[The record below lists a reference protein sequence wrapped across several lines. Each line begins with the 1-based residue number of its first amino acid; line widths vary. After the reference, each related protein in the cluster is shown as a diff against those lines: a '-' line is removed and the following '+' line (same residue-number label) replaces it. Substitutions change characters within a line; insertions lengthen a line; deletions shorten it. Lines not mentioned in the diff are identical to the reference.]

1 MTTRI
6 GITGAAG
13 RMGRTLIEAIAAS
26 GDEIQ
31 LAAAIE
37 RPESSLVGADSG
49 ELVGQGRNGI
59 AVVGSLEEVIAAPEQ
74 PVQPIHELE
83 SKSKP

>member
-13 RMGRTLIEAIAAS
+13 RMGRTLIEAIGAVD
-26 GDEIQ
+26 GLE

-37 RPESSLVGADSG
+37 RPESTLLGADAG
-49 ELVGQGRNGI
+49 ELAGLGKNG
-59 AVVGSLEEVIAAPEQ
+59 VVVVSSLAEGIQNIDVLIDYKFRKY
-74 PVQPIHELE
+74 IL
-83 SKSKP
+83 